1 MWIREFECLRQITE
15 KSEICSVSITK
26 ELKRI
31 GKNGEETTK
40 IVSWKLQFINS
51 ARFMATSLSTT
62 VDKIHKFI
70 KEGMKEFIKSN
81 ANMDI

>member
-1 MWIREFECLRQITE
+1 
-15 KSEICSVSITK
+15 
-26 ELKRI
+26 
-31 GKNGEETTK
+31 
-40 IVSWKLQFINS
+40 
-51 ARFMATSLSTT
+51 MATSLSTT

>member
-40 IVSWKLQFINS
+40 TVSWKL
-51 ARFMATSLSTT
+51 
-62 VDKIHKFI
+62 
-70 KEGMKEFIKSN
+70 
-81 ANMDI
+81 

>member
-15 KSEICSVSITK
+15 KSEIFSVSITK

-40 IVSWKLQFINS
+40 TVSWKLQFINS
-51 ARFMATSLSTT
+51 ARFMATSLSNT
-62 VDKIHKFI
+62 VDKFI